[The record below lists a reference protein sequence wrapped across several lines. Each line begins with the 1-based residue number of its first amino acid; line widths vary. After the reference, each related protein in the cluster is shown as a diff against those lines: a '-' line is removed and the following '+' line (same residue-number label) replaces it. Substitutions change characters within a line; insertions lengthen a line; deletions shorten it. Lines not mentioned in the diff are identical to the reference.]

1 MVFLLRWIK
10 AIFYSMPIVP
20 AIIMSYSYSVLAA
33 DSPLDELDNGPEVI
47 SLSTIEP
54 ASNPSM
60 PTHTVVVGDTLW
72 NVTFRLRPEGMPMA
86 QAMDTLYENNPEA
99 FLEGDSTKLIE
110 GSVVSFVSSRLVNE
124 PTEDVIIKEN
134 STLII
139 PTMDVF
145 KDGSDT
151 LNASPED
158 VEDIS
163 IDLEA
168 SPKILD
174 DSILEVPKDDQS
186 TQFLPDVLPLIEAE
200 KHVESVESVESLEA
214 QVPVNKPVS
223 VINQPDDQ
231 AKVFI
236 EQLKTLAS
244 KFDSKS
250 FFQVLLKVKQ
260 LPVDFWIFM
269 GALLFAMII
278 NRSRKLNSI
287 NKVKEDGVTSPDK
300 PIETVLDGPFA
311 ESADDDVFA
320 NVVEQSPQQKPT
332 VKDSGTDVKEA
343 IKLPG
348 IEALEAQFQE
358 DANEKQSPVGQLIDV
373 DFEDESMDIDPLQ
386 IKLDM
391 ASLCIEMGDIESAQA
406 ILEEIIGEADKQG
419 KAKAREILDSI
430 ET

>member
-20 AIIMSYSYSVLAA
+20 AIILSHSYSVLAS

-47 SLSTIEP
+47 SLSLIEP
-54 ASNPSM
+54 ASKLIM

-124 PTEDVIIKEN
+124 PTEVVIIKEN

-151 LNASPED
+151 LNVSPEG
-158 VEDIS
+158 VEDIP

-200 KHVESVESVESLEA
+200 KLSL
-214 QVPVNKPVS
+214 
-223 VINQPDDQ
+223 IH
-231 AKVFI
+231 I
-236 EQLKTLAS
+236 
-244 KFDSKS
+244 
-250 FFQVLLKVKQ
+250 
-260 LPVDFWIFM
+260 
-269 GALLFAMII
+269 
-278 NRSRKLNSI
+278 
-287 NKVKEDGVTSPDK
+287 
-300 PIETVLDGPFA
+300 
-311 ESADDDVFA
+311 
-320 NVVEQSPQQKPT
+320 
-332 VKDSGTDVKEA
+332 
-343 IKLPG
+343 
-348 IEALEAQFQE
+348 
-358 DANEKQSPVGQLIDV
+358 
-373 DFEDESMDIDPLQ
+373 
-386 IKLDM
+386 
-391 ASLCIEMGDIESAQA
+391 
-406 ILEEIIGEADKQG
+406 
-419 KAKAREILDSI
+419 
-430 ET
+430 